1 MTRSSRAAR
10 TARRVAMDCLA
21 RREHSET
28 ELRRKL
34 ASRDFTADEIDAT
47 LSDLTHEGLAS
58 DARFAEAFAANRAR
72 RGQGPVRI
80 RVELEARGVAVELI
94 EQQLC
99 AHDWVAIAS
108 VARDKR
114 FGTAT
119 PADYR
124 EWARQA
130 RFLQNRGF
138 TSEQVRAAFGD
149 DADYD

>member
-1 MTRSSRAAR
+1 MTQSSRAGR

-21 RREHSET
+21 RREHSEN

-47 LSDLTHEGLAS
+47 LSDLVREGLAS
-58 DARFAEAFAANRAR
+58 DARFAEAFAANRAS

-80 RVELEARGVAVELI
+80 RVELEARGVAAELI
-94 EQQLC
+94 DQQLR
-99 AHDWVAIAS
+99 AHDWVAAAS
-108 VARDKR
+108 EARDKR
-114 FGTAT
+114 FGGAI

-138 TSEQVRAAFGD
+138 TSEQVRAAFGNGTD
-149 DADYD
+149 DD